1 MRTKYNM
8 VQRLYVFFFD
18 KVDEYVRT
26 YDSTKHLELFYSDEK
41 SERIFDRISYLIML
55 KSNISEVHSLKYT
68 KIKILKNKK
77 KKQKKQKKTL
87 NMQKRI
93 ILIKSVFNKNHTN
106 SLLLRKRF

>member
-1 MRTKYNM
+1 M

-68 KIKILKNKK
+68 KIKIYSDDDLSLE
-77 KKQKKQKKTL
+77 KTL

>member
-1 MRTKYNM
+1 MY
-8 VQRLYVFFFD
+8 FFFD

-68 KIKILKNKK
+68 KIKIYSDDDLSLE
-77 KKQKKQKKTL
+77 KTL